1 MDTAQ
6 SLRRRKLNREVA
18 VGLLALLALG
28 LMVLFG
34 WLMGAW
40 RPFSSEVRY
49 QLLYGFAGGVEVGSP
64 VRVSGV
70 KVGRVESI
78 QFLPPGEAEGV
89 SLVLTIAVSNRA
101 APSIREDSRFFIN
114 MAGII
119 GERYVE
125 ISPGTGKAPALQ
137 AGARVRGEDPPRI
150 DQLLSQGYG
159 VFGKIQEFLDSNEQ
173 VISEFLTQAKGI
185 LDDVNRLLRKRDRE
199 KLSELLENLVVVTGD
214 MKGFTRSLREEKAQ
228 LFFDQLVDV
237 MARLHG
243 VDKEALKKFLQQEG
257 VRARIF

>member
-1 MDTAQ
+1 MDNAQ
-6 SLRRRKLNREVA
+6 SIRRRKFSREVG
-18 VGLLALLALG
+18 VGLLALVALAL
-28 LMVLFG
+28 MIVFG

-40 RPFSSEVRY
+40 RPFTSEVRY
-49 QLLYGFAGGVEVGSP
+49 QILYGFAGGVEVGSP

-78 QFLPPGEAEGV
+78 QFLPPGEVEGV
-89 SLVLTIAVSNRA
+89 SLVLTVTASARS
-101 APSIREDSRFFIN
+101 APTIREDSRFFIN

-125 ISPGTGKAPALQ
+125 ISPGTGKSPALKP
-137 AGARVRGEDPPRI
+137 GARIRGEDPPRI

-159 VFGKIQEFLDSNEQ
+159 VFGKVQEFLDSNEQ
-173 VISEFLTQAKGI
+173 VISEFLTQAKGVM
-185 LDDVNRLLRKRDRE
+185 DDVNKLLRRRDRE
-199 KLSELLENLVVVTGD
+199 KLYELLENLVVITGD
-214 MKGFTRSLREEKAQ
+214 MKGFTRSLKDEKSQ
-228 LFFDQLVDV
+228 LFFEQLLDV

-243 VDKEALKKFLQQEG
+243 IDKDALKKFLQQEG

>member
-6 SLRRRKLNREVA
+6 SIRRRKFSREVA
-18 VGLLALLALG
+18 VGLLALAALAL
-28 LMVLFG
+28 MIVFG

-49 QLLYGFAGGVEVGSP
+49 QILYGFAGGVEVGSP

-78 QFLPPGEAEGV
+78 QFLPPGEVEGV
-89 SLVLTIAVSNRA
+89 SLVLTVTASTRA
-101 APSIREDSRFFIN
+101 APTIREDSRFFIN

-125 ISPGTGKAPALQ
+125 ISPGSGKAPALKP
-137 AGARVRGEDPPRI
+137 GARIRGEDPPRI

-159 VFGKIQEFLDSNEQ
+159 VFGKVQEFLDSNEQ
-173 VISEFLTQAKGI
+173 VISEFLSQAKGVM
-185 LDDVNRLLRKRDRE
+185 DDFNKLLRRRDRE
-199 KLSELLENLVVVTGD
+199 KLYELLENLVVITGD
-214 MKGFTRSLREEKAQ
+214 MKGFTHSLKDDKSRV
-228 LFFDQLVDV
+228 FFDQLVDV

-243 VDKEALKKFLQQEG
+243 IDKEALKKFLQQEG